1 MILHKCGLPYFA
13 SETEKLIKHLKTSH
27 KVKLGPQ
34 KLKKC
39 IIVFKDA
46 VLDTI
51 TGRVEEFS
59 PDRFCN
65 AKLPYNI
72 GISQLEDIPCPD
84 IPGDLCPTFT
94 EFVDSFT
101 GGKDDLMK
109 FIRAYFNRLLR
120 SEEHGAGLLLRM
132 LPRCSPTLCSPLV
145 TATVRGDVI
154 FGLWGYEEEGTFS
167 LHMLFRLRTIRIPQS
182 KARTFCKNTC
192 EIDNICPLYV
202 FNI

>member
-13 SETEKLIKHLKTSH
+13 SETEKLMKHLKTSH

-46 VLDTI
+46 VLDTM

-72 GISQLEDIPCPD
+72 GMSQLEDIPCPD

-94 EFVDSFT
+94 EFLDSFT
-101 GGKDDLMK
+101 GGKDDLKK
-109 FIRAYFNRLLR
+109 FIRAYFNHLLR
-120 SEEHGAGLLLRM
+120 SDNLSQRFLYMMG
-132 LPRCSPTLCSPLV
+132 PT
-145 TATVRGDVI
+145 
-154 FGLWGYEEEGTFS
+154 GTGKSVFS
-167 LHMLFRLRTIRIPQS
+167 LVSEVLVGSI
-182 KARTFCKNTC
+182 NTC
-192 EIDNICPLYV
+192 HTTLARMNQPLG
-202 FNI
+202 FNLIQFKEDVNCC